1 MFHYDESETMTVC
14 RALQGCGKLDAH
26 TRPIGYKDSLIG
38 FVYLCKKNLIEK
50 YTRLTTLKLKFTRQ
64 IFFVFYP
71 ILYKHARILF
81 LCHST
86 SKHLGVV
93 ASFTGLSR
101 IPDFPK
107 KGPIWEFG
115 KTVAKGLYQSIN
127 KLDVFY
133 GRLMA
138 Q

>member
-1 MFHYDESETMTVC
+1 MQGAAGLWEAGRSHTSYW
-14 RALQGCGKLDAH
+14 LQGLTDRLCL
-26 TRPIGYKDSLIG
+26 SLQ
-38 FVYLCKKNLIEK
+38 KNLIEK

-64 IFFVFYP
+64 FFFVFYP

>member
-1 MFHYDESETMTVC
+1 MTVC

-26 TRPIGYKDSLIG
+26 TSYGLQGLTDRLCLSLQ
-38 FVYLCKKNLIEK
+38 KNLIEK

-64 IFFVFYP
+64 FFFVFYP